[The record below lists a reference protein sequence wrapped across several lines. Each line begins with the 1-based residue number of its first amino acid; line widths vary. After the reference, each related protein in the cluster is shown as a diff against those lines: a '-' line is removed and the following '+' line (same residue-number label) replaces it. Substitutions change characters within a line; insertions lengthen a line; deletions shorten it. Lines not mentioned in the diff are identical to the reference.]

1 MSASAPA
8 LQNRLGPVQLE
19 ILHSAVTAVAEEM
32 SIAVRRTS
40 RSTTVR
46 EMLDYSTAIFDAQG
60 RNIAQSTSSPMALT
74 LAPCL
79 AQVLAEHLPTNAWED
94 GDVVILNDPY
104 CGSQHLPDIVTF
116 RPVFVDGERIAF
128 TGAMA
133 HHVDVGGSSP
143 GSYNMTAREI
153 FAEGLRIPPLKIRRN
168 GTLVADLMAMILCN
182 VRQPEI
188 LHGDLM
194 AQIASLDIGARGLQ
208 RLAAK
213 YGATTVVMAG
223 RQMLEQADAAMRK
236 RISALRPGRY
246 SFEDYLDDD
255 GIGDRPI
262 KIAADCDIGPGS
274 VAFDFSRSGAQV
286 PVPINCTHNVLVSA
300 VNYAVIAALGEG
312 IPVNSGCCA
321 PVSVLAPLGRVVNA
335 RSPAPVVNRMTIAHR
350 IVNVVMGALAQ
361 ALPERIPAAYY
372 GVSYV
377 CMLESVLA
385 NGTRRIYFDSEVG
398 GWGAEPHRDGANA
411 FSCGLH
417 NISAVPIEMLEST
430 HPILFIAYALRADS
444 AGAGRYRGGM
454 GLIREWQ
461 LTASEGRF
469 AATFDRFT
477 IAPYGLQGG
486 GPGATGRLLLTR
498 RDGTQSALR
507 SKLSDL
513 VLHAGDTIRIE
524 TSGGG
529 GHGPPAERDPAAI
542 AADLANGYMT
552 LQPAID
558 AYGAAAT
565 GNGANTYRRHRWDE

>member
-1 MSASAPA
+1 
-8 LQNRLGPVQLE
+8 VQLE
-19 ILHSAVTAVAEEM
+19 ILHAALTAVAEEM
-32 SIAVRRTS
+32 SVAVRRTS

-46 EMLDYSTAIFDAQG
+46 EMLDYSTAIFDARG

-79 AQVLAEHLPTNAWED
+79 VQVLDEHLPAEAWHD

-133 HHVDVGGSSP
+133 HHVDVGGSSA

-168 GTLVADLMAMILCN
+168 GTLAADLLAMILCN

-188 LHGDLM
+188 LQGDLM
-194 AQIASLDIGARGLQ
+194 SQIASLDIGAKGIT

-213 YGATTVVMAG
+213 YGAGSVAMAAE
-223 RQMLEQADAAMRK
+223 QMLEQADAAIRK
-236 RISALRPGRY
+236 RIATLPRGRC
-246 SFEDYLDDD
+246 SFEDCLDDD
-255 GIGDRPI
+255 GVGDRPI
-262 KIAADCDIGPGS
+262 RVAVDCDVDGETLS
-274 VAFDFSRSGAQV
+274 FDFSRSDAQV

-300 VNYAVIAALGEG
+300 VNYAVIAALGDG
-312 IPVNSGCCA
+312 IAVNSGTCA
-321 PVSVLAPLGRVVNA
+321 AVTLVAPLGRVVNA
-335 RSPAPVVNRMTIAHR
+335 SAPAPVVNRMTIAHR

-361 ALPERIPAAYY
+361 VIPQRIPAAYY

-377 CMLESVLA
+377 CMLESALGD
-385 NGTRRIYFDSEVG
+385 GTRRIYFDSEVG
-398 GWGAEPHRDGANA
+398 GWGAEPRRDGANA

-417 NISAVPIEMLEST
+417 NIAAVPIEMLESA
-430 HPILFIAYALRADS
+430 HPIRFTAYALRPDS
-444 AGAGRYRGGM
+444 GGAGCHRGGL
-454 GLIREWQ
+454 GLIREWR
-461 LTASEGRF
+461 LMAPEGRF

-477 IAPYGLQGG
+477 HRPYGLAGG
-486 GPGATGRLLLTR
+486 HPGAAGALLLTR
-498 RDGTQSALR
+498 ADGTTTRLR

-513 VLHAGDTIRIE
+513 ALEAGDTIRIE

-529 GHGPPAERDPAAI
+529 GHGAPSSRDPAAI
-542 AADLANGYMT
+542 AADLTNGYMT
-552 LQPAID
+552 LQQAID
-558 AYGAAAT
+558 TYDAGAGAHAAI
-565 GNGANTYRRHRWDE
+565 ARRRDEWDE

>member
-1 MSASAPA
+1 MNPSVSVPH
-8 LQNRLGPVQLE
+8 NRLGPVQLE
-19 ILHSAVTAVAEEM
+19 ILHSAITAVAEEM

-46 EMLDYSTAIFDAQG
+46 EMLDYSTAIFDGAG
-60 RNIAQSTSSPMALT
+60 RNVAQSTSSPMALT

-79 AQVLAEHLPTNAWED
+79 EQVLADHLPPDDWEA

-116 RPVFVDGERIAF
+116 RAVFVNGERIAF

-143 GSYNMTAREI
+143 GSYDMTAREI
-153 FAEGLRIPPLKIRRN
+153 FAEGLRIPPLKIRRQ
-168 GTLVADLMAMILCN
+168 GRIAPDLMKLILRN

-194 AQIASLDIGARGLQ
+194 SQIASLDIGAAGLE

-213 YGATTVVMAG
+213 YGADTLVGAG
-223 RQMLEQADAAMRK
+223 RQMIEHADAAMRK
-236 RISALRPGRY
+236 RIAALPAGRY
-246 SFEDYLDDD
+246 SFDDHLDDD
-255 GIGDRPI
+255 GVGEQPI
-262 KIAADCDIGPGS
+262 RVAVDCEIAAAGI
-274 VAFDFSRSGAQV
+274 VFDFSRSDAQV
-286 PVPINCTHNVLVSA
+286 PVPINCTRNVLVSA

-321 PVSVLAPLGRVVNA
+321 SVSVVAPLGRVVNA
-335 RSPAPVVNRMTIAHR
+335 ASPAPVVNRMTIAHR
-350 IVNVVMGALAQ
+350 IVNAVMGALAQ

-385 NGTRRIYFDSEVG
+385 GGERRIYFDSEVG
-398 GWGAEPHRDGANA
+398 GWGAAPHRDGANA

-417 NISAVPIEMLEST
+417 NIAAVPIEMLEAV
-430 HPILFIAYALRADS
+430 HPIQFTTYTLRADS
-444 AGAGRYRGGM
+444 AGAGRHRGGL
-454 GLIREWQ
+454 GLIREWR
-461 LTASEGRF
+461 LVASEGRF

-477 IAPYGLQGG
+477 IAPYGLRGG
-486 GPGATGRLLLTR
+486 AQGATGRLWLVR
-498 RDGTQSALR
+498 ADGTRIALR

-513 VLHAGDTIRIE
+513 CLRAGDTIRIE

-529 GHGPPAERDPAAI
+529 GHGPPAARDPEAIAADIAEGYVTPEAAI
-542 AADLANGYMT
+542 AA
-552 LQPAID
+552 
-558 AYGAAAT
+558 YGDAAT
-565 GNGANTYRRHRWDE
+565 GGNDHSRRRF

>member
-1 MSASAPA
+1 MNASSPT
-8 LQNRLGPVQLE
+8 QQIRLGPVQLE
-19 ILHSAVTAVAEEM
+19 ILHSALTAVAEEM

-46 EMLDYSTAIFDAQG
+46 EMLDYSTAIFDSRG

-79 AQVLAEHLPTNAWED
+79 EQVLAEHLPPEAWQD

-116 RPVFVDGERIAF
+116 RPVFVDGVRIAF

-168 GTLVADLMAMILCN
+168 GELVEDLMTLILRN

-188 LHGDLM
+188 LLGDLM
-194 AQIASLDIGARGLQ
+194 AQIASLDIGAKGLE

-213 YGATTVVMAG
+213 YGADTVVIAG
-223 RQMLEQADAAMRK
+223 RQMLEQAEAAMRK
-236 RISALRPGRY
+236 RIAALPPGRFR
-246 SFEDYLDDD
+246 FEDYLDDD
-255 GIGDRPI
+255 GIGNRPI
-262 KIAADCDIGPGS
+262 KVAVECEIGPEGL
-274 VAFDFSRSGAQV
+274 VFDFSGSDAQV

-300 VNYAVIAALGEG
+300 VNYAVIAVLGEG
-312 IPVNSGCCA
+312 IVVNSGCYA
-321 PVSVLAPLGRVVNA
+321 PVTVVAPLGRVVNA
-335 RSPAPVVNRMTIAHR
+335 QAPAPVVNRMTIAHR
-350 IVNVVMGALAQ
+350 IVNTVMGALAQ

-377 CMLESVLA
+377 CMLESVLED
-385 NGTRRIYFDSEVG
+385 GTRHIYFDSEVG
-398 GWGAEPHRDGANA
+398 GWGAEPQRDGANA

-417 NISAVPIEMLEST
+417 NIASVPIEMLEST
-430 HPILFIAYALRADS
+430 HPLLFTAYALRADS
-444 AGAGRYRGGM
+444 AGAGRYRGGL

-461 LTASEGRF
+461 LTAREGRF

-477 IAPYGLQGG
+477 LAPYGLQGG
-486 GPGATGRLLLTR
+486 GPGATGRLLLKR
-498 RDGTQSALR
+498 GDGSQTDLR

-513 VLHAGDTIRIE
+513 HLRAGDKIRIE

-529 GHGPPAERDPAAI
+529 GYGPRAERDTAAI
-542 AADLANGYMT
+542 ASDLTNGYVT
-552 LQPAID
+552 LQHAIE
-558 AYGAAAT
+558 AYGATAAGIGRT
-565 GNGANTYRRHRWDE
+565 SHGSP

>member
-1 MSASAPA
+1 
-8 LQNRLGPVQLE
+8 
-19 ILHSAVTAVAEEM
+19 
-32 SIAVRRTS
+32 
-40 RSTTVR
+40 
-46 EMLDYSTAIFDAQG
+46 MLDYSTALFDARG

-79 AQVLAEHLPTNAWED
+79 VQVLEEHLPPAAWHA

-143 GSYNMTAREI
+143 GSYNMSAREI
-153 FAEGLRIPPLKIRRN
+153 FAEGLRIPPLKIRRA
-168 GTLVADLMAMILCN
+168 GTLADDLLAMILCN

-188 LHGDLM
+188 LRGDLM
-194 AQIASLDIGARGLQ
+194 AQIASLDIGAAGIA

-213 YGATTVVMAG
+213 YGASTVAMAG
-223 RQMLEQADAAMRK
+223 NQMLEQADAAMRK
-236 RISALRPGRY
+236 RIAALAPGRY
-246 SFEDYLDDD
+246 SFDDFLDDD
-255 GIGDRPI
+255 GIEDRPI
-262 KIAADCDIGPGS
+262 RIAVDCEIRGQCVS
-274 VAFDFSRSGAQV
+274 FDFARSDAQV

-300 VNYAVIAALGEG
+300 VNYAVIAALGDG
-312 IPVNSGCCA
+312 IAVNSGCCA
-321 PVSVLAPLGRVVNA
+321 AVVVKAPLGRVLNA
-335 RSPAPVVNRMTIAHR
+335 RAPAPVVNRMTIAHR

-361 ALPERIPAAYY
+361 AIPERIPAAYY

-385 NGTRRIYFDSEVG
+385 DGTRRIYFDSEVG
-398 GWGAEPHRDGANA
+398 GWGAEPHRDGASA

-417 NISAVPIEMLEST
+417 NIAAVPIEMLEST
-430 HPILFIAYALRADS
+430 HPMRFTTYALRPDS
-444 AGAGRYRGGM
+444 AGAGRYRGGL

-461 LTASEGRF
+461 LLAGEGRY

-477 IAPYGLQGG
+477 RPPYGLQGG
-486 GPGATGRLLLTR
+486 GCGATGRLLLTR
-498 RDGTQSALR
+498 AGGTQTALR

-529 GHGPPAERDPAAI
+529 GHGPASERDPASI
-542 AADLANGYMT
+542 AADLANGYIT
-552 LQPAID
+552 VQPALPP
-558 AYGAAAT
+558 AA
-565 GNGANTYRRHRWDE
+565 GQP

>member
-1 MSASAPA
+1 MKGCASLAHE
-8 LQNRLGPVQLE
+8 RLGPVQLE
-19 ILHSAVTAVAEEM
+19 ILHNALTAVAEEM

-79 AQVLAEHLPTNAWED
+79 AQVLAEHLPPGAWEE

-153 FAEGLRIPPLKIRRN
+153 FAEGLRIPPLRIRRD
-168 GTLVADLMAMILCN
+168 GTLAEDLLAMILCN

-188 LHGDLM
+188 LRGDLM
-194 AQIASLDIGARGLQ
+194 AQIAALDIGARGLE
-208 RLAAK
+208 RLAKK
-213 YGATTVVMAG
+213 YGAATVATAC
-223 RQMLEQADAAMRK
+223 RQMLAQADAAMRK
-236 RISALRPGRY
+236 RISMLPPGRY
-246 SFEDYLDDD
+246 SFEDHLDDD
-255 GIGDRPI
+255 GVGDRPI
-262 KIAADCDIGPGS
+262 KVAVDCEIGPDGLL
-274 VAFDFSRSGAQV
+274 FDFSRSDAQV

-300 VNYAVIAALGEG
+300 VNYAVIAALGRG
-312 IPVNSGCCA
+312 IAVNSGCCA
-321 PVSVLAPLGRVVNA
+321 AVVVVAPLGRVINA
-335 RSPAPVVNRMTIAHR
+335 RAPAPVVNRMTIAHR

-361 ALPERIPAAYY
+361 AMPERIPAAYY

-377 CMLESVLA
+377 CMLESVLPDGA
-385 NGTRRIYFDSEVG
+385 RRIYFDSEVG
-398 GWGAEPHRDGANA
+398 GWGAEPQRDGANA

-417 NISAVPIEMLEST
+417 NISAVPIEMLESA
-430 HPILFIAYALRADS
+430 HPILFTAYALRADS
-444 AGAGRYRGGM
+444 GGAGRYRGGL
-454 GLIREWQ
+454 GLIREWR
-461 LTASEGRF
+461 LNASEGRF
-469 AATFDRFT
+469 AATFDRF
-477 IAPYGLQGG
+477 ILAPYGLHGG
-486 GPGATGRLLLTR
+486 GDGATGRLLLTHP
-498 RDGTQSALR
+498 DGTTTALR

-529 GHGPPAERDPAAI
+529 GYGAPADRDPAAI
-542 AADLANGYMT
+542 AADLANGYIT
-552 LQPAID
+552 LQPV
-558 AYGAAAT
+558 AAT
-565 GNGANTYRRHRWDE
+565 ANHARAHRRDRWHE

>member
-1 MSASAPA
+1 MNASSPR
-8 LQNRLGPVQLE
+8 QHNRLGPVQLE
-19 ILHSAVTAVAEEM
+19 ILHSALTAVAEEM

-46 EMLDYSTAIFDAQG
+46 EMLDYSTAIFDGQG

-79 AQVLAEHLPTNAWED
+79 EQVLAEHLPAEAWRD

-116 RPVFVDGERIAF
+116 RPVFVDGARIAF

-153 FAEGLRIPPLKIRRN
+153 FAEGLRIPPLKIRRD
-168 GTLVADLMAMILCN
+168 GALAQDLLTLILRN

-194 AQIASLDIGARGLQ
+194 AQIASLDIGAKGLE

-213 YGATTVVMAG
+213 YGADTVVMAG
-223 RQMLEQADAAMRK
+223 RQMLEQAEAAMRK
-236 RISALRPGRY
+236 RIAALQPGKFR
-246 SFEDYLDDD
+246 FEDHLDDD
-255 GIGDRPI
+255 GIGEQPI
-262 KIAADCDIGPGS
+262 KVAVDCEIGAGGL
-274 VAFDFSRSGAQV
+274 VFDFSRCDAQV

-300 VNYAVIAALGEG
+300 VNYAVIAALGDG
-312 IPVNSGCCA
+312 IAVNSGCCA
-321 PVSVLAPLGRVVNA
+321 PVSVVAPLGRVVNA
-335 RSPAPVVNRMTIAHR
+335 QSPAPVVNRMTIAHR
-350 IVNVVMGALAQ
+350 IVNAVMGALAQ

-385 NGTRRIYFDSEVG
+385 DGRRRIYFDSEVG
-398 GWGAEPHRDGANA
+398 GWGAEPRRDGANA

-417 NISAVPIEMLEST
+417 NIAAVPIEMLEAT
-430 HPILFIAYALRADS
+430 HPLLFTAYALRVDS
-444 AGAGRYRGGM
+444 AGAGRHRGGT
-454 GLIREWQ
+454 GLIREWR
-461 LTASEGRF
+461 LTAPEGRF

-477 IAPYGLQGG
+477 IGPYGLHGG
-486 GPGATGRLLLTR
+486 APGATGRLLLKR
-498 RDGTQSALR
+498 SDGSQIALR
-507 SKLSDL
+507 SKLSDFCL
-513 VLHAGDTIRIE
+513 RAGDTIRIE

-529 GHGPPAERDPAAI
+529 GYGPPAERDPAAI
-542 AADLANGYMT
+542 AEDLAHGYIT

-558 AYGAAAT
+558 AYGAAAA
-565 GNGANTYRRHRWDE
+565 GNGDIPHRRH